1 MLHLTVLFG
10 GWIVML
16 LGSPLPGLVMLV
28 VIKTAAD
35 WRAHWAER
43 RKFAPLEPETGARM
57 EHAGA

>member
-1 MLHLTVLFG
+1 
-10 GWIVML
+10 ML

-57 EHAGA
+57 EHAGARRLTVRG